1 MLTQFV
7 EAIAGDEDALA
18 EVLEAYR
25 ATKVICEHLARNT
38 SKLKSNGLIKI
49 FLFFFSCRLH
59 CAHSQRE
66 DLLLLLMMRERKMMR

>member
-25 ATKVICEHLARNT
+25 AKKVICEHLERNT
-38 SKLKSNGLIKI
+38 SKLKSNSLIKI
-49 FLFFFSCRLH
+49 SSLVDCI
-59 CAHSQRE
+59 AHTARGRICCCS
-66 DLLLLLMMRERKMMR
+66 